1 MVPQPS
7 QVRLV
12 AYPSGI
18 PADDVWSITHDSPPE
33 LADGEIEV
41 DVQLISRSGRMT
53 GFTMLDY
60 LHRIP
65 EAVPDLA
72 AWVADGSL
80 KHRQHIVEGIESF
93 PEAFRMLFRG
103 ENHGKLLLRPF

>member
-1 MVPQPS
+1 MAPQPS

-33 LADGEIEV
+33 L
-41 DVQLISRSGRMT
+41 
-53 GFTMLDY
+53 
-60 LHRIP
+60 
-65 EAVPDLA
+65 
-72 AWVADGSL
+72 ADGSL

-103 ENHGKLLLRPF
+103 ENHGKLLLRP